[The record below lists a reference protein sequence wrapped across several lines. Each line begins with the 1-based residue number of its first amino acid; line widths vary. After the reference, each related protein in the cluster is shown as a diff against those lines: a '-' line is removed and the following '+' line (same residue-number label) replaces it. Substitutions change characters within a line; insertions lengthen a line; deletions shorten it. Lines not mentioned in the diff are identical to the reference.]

1 MPVPRHPH
9 LTSTTG
15 IALLAFAAMA
25 ASAMAQAPSATPGVT
40 VVAPP
45 PATFSPF
52 AASKSA
58 NAQYAVPPA
67 PDAQKA
73 PVAFQKWQKAM
84 MAIQNRKPIVL
95 TPTNLANG
103 KIKQIGAAT
112 AVTHGVA
119 TASSNN
125 WSGTAVVGGTFAA
138 QEAIIAEYVV
148 PTARQAFGACTG
160 TWSYS
165 SNWPGIDGYG
175 SSDVLQAGT
184 ESDAYCDSTQTA
196 AYYTAWVEWY
206 PYNET
211 RVSAPAIT
219 PGDVLF
225 VEVWS
230 TSTTTGYAYFY
241 NNSTQES
248 AEYALTAPSG
258 TTLQSNSVEW
268 IVERPTVGG
277 ALANLTNYVATSWP
291 AGYAWNYQDQS
302 PTYYFESANPGT
314 GTINYITMLDNSGS
328 GISSATGE
336 NYNFLYFTDYG
347 SALSGS

>member
-1 MPVPRHPH
+1 MLVRNRVVQMSAAAAA
-9 LTSTTG
+9 LFSSAT
-15 IALLAFAAMA
+15 IAGPAV
-25 ASAMAQAPSATPGVT
+25 AQTVTATPGVT

-52 AASKSA
+52 AASRSA
-58 NAQYAVPPA
+58 SAAYAIPPA
-67 PDAQKA
+67 PDATKA

-84 MAIQNRKPIVL
+84 TAIQNRKATVL
-95 TPTNLANG
+95 QPTHVANG
-103 KIKQIGAAT
+103 PTRQMAAP
-112 AVTHGVA
+112 VIVGHGVA
-119 TASSNN
+119 TATSGN
-125 WSGTAVVGGTFAA
+125 WSGTAVTGGTFSS

-148 PTARQAFGACTG
+148 PTARQAFGTCTG
-160 TWSYS
+160 SWSYS
-165 SNWPGIDGYG
+165 SQWPGIDGYG

-184 ESDAYCDSTQTA
+184 EADAYCDSSQSG
-196 AYYTAWVEWY
+196 AYYSAWVEWY

-211 RVSAPAIT
+211 RVSAPAVT

-258 TTLQSNSVEW
+258 TYLQSNSVEW
-268 IVERPTVGG
+268 IVERPSVNN
-277 ALANLTNYVATSWP
+277 ALSTLTNYVATSWP
-291 AGYAWNYQDQS
+291 AGYAWDYNDAS
-302 PTYYFESANPGT
+302 PTYYFESAYPGT
-314 GTINYITMLDNSGS
+314 GTINYITMLDDAGS

-336 NYNFLYFTDYG
+336 NYNFLYFTNFG
-347 SALSGS
+347 SAL